1 MNKLYE
7 EMEQQLARERS
18 ELRAEEERK
27 EKKIQR
33 EFEMMLQ
40 MKDAQMQV
48 NLQMT
53 SQSDYCSAG
62 RKCNEI
68 QIPFLYSKSIQ
79 ILQKIIFQ
87 KCNWLL

>member
-7 EMEQQLARERS
+7 EMEQQLAKERS

-48 NLQMT
+48 MNLMT
-53 SQSDYCSAG
+53 SQKGLLS
-62 RKCNEI
+62 
-68 QIPFLYSKSIQ
+68 
-79 ILQKIIFQ
+79 
-87 KCNWLL
+87 NWLKMTALLAFLQMS

>member
-7 EMEQQLARERS
+7 EMEQQLAKERS

-48 NLQMT
+48 TL
-53 SQSDYCSAG
+53 
-62 RKCNEI
+62 
-68 QIPFLYSKSIQ
+68 
-79 ILQKIIFQ
+79 
-87 KCNWLL
+87 